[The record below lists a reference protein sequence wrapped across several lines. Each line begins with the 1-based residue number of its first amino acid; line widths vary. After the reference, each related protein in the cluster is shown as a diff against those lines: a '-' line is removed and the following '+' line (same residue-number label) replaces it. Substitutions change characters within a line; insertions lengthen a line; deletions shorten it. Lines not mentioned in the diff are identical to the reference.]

1 MNPAAD
7 HSRLPQCLERVIQSS
22 LNMLTA
28 ESLNRIVATNESDQ
42 VLSPM
47 GFASPRGPANGRQ
60 IDSRMQQ
67 SSDEGSLDGDSN
79 DFRYI
84 LFIWDGIETSQL
96 TKANALAK
104 AFELQAL
111 ITKGKDAVLKV
122 LFSGGVIRGKKLQ
135 RGSVYVLSDLL
146 ARDNTTATRY
156 EDLASIDKSQAET
169 FLKRILLLRCILPRL
184 GADGSPAL

>member
-1 MNPAAD
+1 
-7 HSRLPQCLERVIQSS
+7 
-22 LNMLTA
+22 MLTA

-47 GFASPRGPANGRQ
+47 GFASPHGPANGRQ

-84 LFIWDGIETSQL
+84 LFIWDGIESSQL

-156 EDLASIDKSQAET
+156 EDLASIDNSQAET